1 MEASNLRNEIEELL
15 EAGHWT
21 KAAARLGMLWERE
34 ASPALAGFVVSAFNG
49 DQRRPNKLRSRVEL
63 KPHRCAILRSF
74 TVEPIV
80 PVLKACALT
89 SGIDLTIHTGEFNAY
104 AQELLDGDSSLY
116 AFQPETVILAV
127 QTRDIAPEL
136 WKTSVDAGVVE
147 RVSDQFAGLVRA
159 FRARTHAN
167 LVIHSLETPPAAAQG
182 VYESQLRENQT
193 WAVESINRNL
203 RTLAGEFRGVYVLD
217 YDGLVARHGREHWGD
232 ARKWLTVRLPIA
244 AANLALMAREWMR
257 FLAPLTGRVAK
268 VVAVDLDNTLWG
280 GVIGE
285 DGMAGIQV
293 GPEYPGAAYQALQ
306 QALLDLTR
314 RGILLAIASKNNL
327 ADAMEALRTHP
338 GMLLRPEH
346 FAAMR
351 IDWNEKSQNLR
362 EIAAELNL
370 GLDAIAFLDDNPVE
384 RQRVREEAP
393 EAMVVELPADPMA
406 YARAVRDYP
415 AFERLAI
422 SEEDRQRTKYYA
434 ADRQR
439 AALEQSASSRE
450 DFYRSL
456 EQEAEITPVDTLTLA
471 RVAQLTQKTNQ
482 FNLTTKRYTEQQIEE
497 LARRPDW
504 QVLSIKVRDR
514 YADNGLVGVAIT
526 HDHGEVCE
534 IDTFLLSCRVIG
546 RTVETALVAYL
557 AEDARERGLRRLEGW
572 FLPTKKNAPARDFY
586 REHGF
591 RLEAE
596 RTPDGAPGQFWSLD
610 LAEKALRCPDWVRLI
625 VSDRA
630 VAEKA

>member
-1 MEASNLRNEIEELL
+1 MDASNLRGEIEELL
-15 EAGHWT
+15 GAEQWM
-21 KAAARLGMLWERE
+21 KAAARLSMLWERE
-34 ASPALAGFVVSAFNG
+34 AGPALAGFVMSAYERLQ
-49 DQRRPNKLRSRVEL
+49 DKLDL
-63 KPHRCAILRSF
+63 KPYRCAILRSF

-80 PVLKACALT
+80 PIWKACALT
-89 SGIDLTIHTGEFNAY
+89 GGINLTIHLGEFNAY
-104 AQELLDGDSSLY
+104 AQELLDGNNPLY
-116 AFQPETVILAV
+116 AFHPETVILAV
-127 QTRDIAPEL
+127 ETRDIAPEL
-136 WKTSVDAGVVE
+136 WKTSVSADVVE
-147 RVSDQFAGLVRA
+147 RVSNQFASLVRA
-159 FRARTHAN
+159 FRVRAHAN
-167 LVIHSLETPPAAAQG
+167 LVIHSLEMPPAAAQG
-182 VYESQLRENQT
+182 VYESQVEENQA

-203 RTLAGEFRGVYVLD
+203 RRLAGEFRGVYVLD

-244 AANLALMAREWMR
+244 AGNLIWMAREWMR
-257 FLAPLTGRVAK
+257 FLAPLAGRVAK

-306 QALLDLTR
+306 QALLDLTG

-327 ADAMEALRTHP
+327 ADAMEALRAHP

-370 GLDAIAFLDDNPVE
+370 GLDAIAFFDDNPVE
-384 RQRVREEAP
+384 RQRVREEIP

-422 SEEDRQRTKYYA
+422 SEEDRHRTKYYA

-439 AALEQSASSRE
+439 AALEQSAGSRE

-456 EQEAEITPVDTLTLA
+456 EQEAEITPVHTLTMA

-497 LARRPDW
+497 LARQPGW
-504 QVLSIKVRDR
+504 QVLSIQVRDR

-526 HDHGEVCE
+526 HDHGGVCE

-546 RTVETALVAYL
+546 RTVETALLAYL
-557 AEDARERGLRRLEGW
+557 AEEARERGLRRLEGW

-586 REHGF
+586 RDHGF
-591 RLEAE
+591 RLAE
-596 RTPDGAPGQFWSLD
+596 QAPEGAPGQLWSFD
-610 LAEKALRCPDWVRLI
+610 LADKTLQCPDWVRMI
-625 VSDRA
+625 VSGRA

>member
-1 MEASNLRNEIEELL
+1 MDTSNLRLEIEELL
-15 EAGHWT
+15 GAEQCT

-34 ASPALAGFVVSAFNG
+34 ASPALAGFVVSAYE
-49 DQRRPNKLRSRVEL
+49 RLRGRAEL

-80 PVLKACALT
+80 PIWKACALT
-89 SGIDLTIHTGEFNAY
+89 NGVDLTIHLGEFNAY
-104 AQELLDGDSSLY
+104 SQELLDGDSPVY
-116 AFQPETVILAV
+116 AFHPETLILAV
-127 QTRDIAPEL
+127 QTRDIVPEL
-136 WKTSVDAGVVE
+136 WKTSVGADVVE
-147 RVSDQFAGLVRA
+147 RVSHQFAGLVRA
-159 FRARTHAN
+159 FRARTQAN
-167 LVIHSLETPPAAAQG
+167 LVIHSLEMPPAAAQG
-182 VYESQLRENQT
+182 VYESQVEENQA

-203 RTLAGEFRGVYVLD
+203 RRLAGEFRGVYVLD
-217 YDGLVARHGREHWGD
+217 YDGLVSRHGRDHWGD

-244 AANLALMAREWMR
+244 AGNLVAVAREWMR
-257 FLAPLTGRVAK
+257 FLAPLAGRVAK

-285 DGMAGIQV
+285 DGMAGIQL

-306 QALLDLTR
+306 QALVDLTG

-351 IDWNEKSQNLR
+351 IDWNEKSQSLR
-362 EIAAELNL
+362 EIAAELSL

-384 RQRVREEAP
+384 RQRVREEVP
-393 EAMVVELPADPMA
+393 EVMVVELPADPMA

-422 SEEDRQRTKYYA
+422 SEEDRHRTKYYV

-439 AALEQSASSRE
+439 AALEQSADSRE

-456 EQEAEITPVDTLTLA
+456 EQEAEIAPVHVLTLA

-497 LARRPDW
+497 LVRRPDW

-526 HDHGEVCE
+526 HDRGGVCE

-546 RTVETALVAYL
+546 RTVETALLAYL
-557 AEDARERGLRRLEGW
+557 AEEGRDRGLRCLEGW

-591 RLEAE
+591 RLLADN
-596 RTPDGAPGQFWSLD
+596 TPDGAPGQLWSLD
-610 LAEKALRCPDWVRLI
+610 LADKILRCPDWIRLI

>member
-1 MEASNLRNEIEELL
+1 MNTSNLRHEIEELL
-15 EAGHWT
+15 RAEQWM
-21 KAAARLGMLWERE
+21 KAAVCLTTLWERE
-34 ASPALAGFVVSAFNG
+34 ASPALAAFVAAAYEG
-49 DQRRPNKLRSRVEL
+49 DQRQPNKLRGRVEL

-74 TVEPIV
+74 TIEPIV
-80 PVLKACALT
+80 PIWKACALT
-89 SGIDLTIHTGEFNAY
+89 SGIDLTIHLGEFNAY
-104 AQELLDGDSSLY
+104 VQELLDGDSPLY
-116 AFQPETVILAV
+116 AFYPETVILAV

-136 WKTSVDAGVVE
+136 WKTSVGADVVE
-147 RVSDQFAGLVRA
+147 RVSNQFAGLVRA

-167 LVIHSLETPPAAAQG
+167 LMIHSLEMPPAAAQG
-182 VYESQLRENQT
+182 VYESQVEENQA
-193 WAVESINRNL
+193 WAVERINRNL
-203 RTLAGEFRGVYVLD
+203 RKLALDFRGVYVLD
-217 YDGLVARHGREHWGD
+217 YDKLVARHGRENWGD

-244 AANLALMAREWMR
+244 AANLIWMAREWMR
-257 FLAPLTGRVAK
+257 FLVPLAGRVAK

-285 DGMAGIQV
+285 DGMTGIQV

-306 QALLDLTR
+306 QALLDLTG
-314 RGILLAIASKNNL
+314 RGILLAIASKNNP

-384 RQRVREEAP
+384 RQRVREEIP
-393 EAMVVELPADPMA
+393 EVIVVELSGDPMT
-406 YARAVRDYP
+406 YARAVRDCP

-422 SEEDRQRTKYYA
+422 SEEDRQRTRYYA
-434 ADRQR
+434 ADKQR
-439 AALEQSASSRE
+439 TALEQSTGSRE

-456 EQEAEITPVDTLTLA
+456 KQEAEIAPVNALTLA

-482 FNLTTKRYTEQQIEE
+482 FNLTTKRYTEPQVEE

-504 QVLSIKVRDR
+504 QVLAIKVRDR
-514 YADNGLVGVAIT
+514 YADNGLVGAAIT
-526 HDHGEVCE
+526 HDRGDVCE
-534 IDTFLLSCRVIG
+534 VDTFLLSCRVIG
-546 RTVETALVAYL
+546 RTVETALLAYL
-557 AEDARERGLRRLEGW
+557 AEAARERGLRRLDGW

-591 RLEAE
+591 RLLAE
-596 RTPDGAPGQFWSLD
+596 ETPEGAPGQLWSLE
-610 LAEKALRCPDWVRLI
+610 LAEKKLRCPHWVRLI
-625 VSDRA
+625 VFDRA
-630 VAEKA
+630 MAEKA

>member
-1 MEASNLRNEIEELL
+1 LR
-15 EAGHWT
+15 
-21 KAAARLGMLWERE
+21 K
-34 ASPALAGFVVSAFNG
+34 
-49 DQRRPNKLRSRVEL
+49 
-63 KPHRCAILRSF
+63 
-74 TVEPIV
+74 
-80 PVLKACALT
+80 
-89 SGIDLTIHTGEFNAY
+89 
-104 AQELLDGDSSLY
+104 
-116 AFQPETVILAV
+116 
-127 QTRDIAPEL
+127 
-136 WKTSVDAGVVE
+136 
-147 RVSDQFAGLVRA
+147 
-159 FRARTHAN
+159 
-167 LVIHSLETPPAAAQG
+167 
-182 VYESQLRENQT
+182 
-193 WAVESINRNL
+193 
-203 RTLAGEFRGVYVLD
+203 LAGEFRGVYVLD
-217 YDGLVARHGREHWGD
+217 YDALVSRHGREHWGD

-244 AANLALMAREWMR
+244 AANLVPMAREWMR
-257 FLAPLTGRVAK
+257 YLAPLAGRVAK

-280 GVIGE
+280 GVVGE

-306 QALLDLTR
+306 QALLDLTQ
-314 RGILLAIASKNNL
+314 RGILLAIASKNNR
-327 ADAMEALRTHP
+327 ADAMEALTNHP

-362 EIAAELNL
+362 AIAAELNL
-370 GLDAIAFLDDNPVE
+370 GVDAIAFLDDNPIE
-384 RQRVREEAP
+384 RQRVREEIP

-415 AFERLAI
+415 AFERLAL
-422 SEEDRQRTKYYA
+422 SEEDRQRTEYYA

-439 AALEQSASSRE
+439 AALEQSAATRE

-456 EQEAEITPVDTLTLA
+456 AQEAEVASVHRLTLA

-526 HDHGEVCE
+526 HDRGEVCE

-546 RTVETALVAYL
+546 RTVETALVAHL
-557 AEDARERGLRRLEGW
+557 AEEARERGLRFLEGW
-572 FLPTKKNAPARDFY
+572 FLPTKKNAPAGEFY

-591 RLEAE
+591 RLLAE
-596 RTPDGAPGQFWSLD
+596 QTADGAPGQLWSLD
-610 LAEKALRCPDWVRLI
+610 LADTTLECPDWVRLI
-625 VSDRA
+625 VSDRV

>member
-1 MEASNLRNEIEELL
+1 MEASNLRHEIEELFG
-15 EAGHWT
+15 AGQWT
-21 KAAARLGMLWERE
+21 KAAARLSALWERE
-34 ASPALAGFVVSAFNG
+34 AGPALTGFVVSTYE
-49 DQRRPNKLRSRVEL
+49 RLRNRIEL

-80 PVLKACALT
+80 PILKACALAC
-89 SGIDLTIHTGEFNAY
+89 GIDLSIHIGEFNAY
-104 AQELLDGDSSLY
+104 AQELLDSNSALY
-116 AFQPETVILAV
+116 AFHPDTVILAV
-127 QTRDIAPEL
+127 ETRAIAPEL
-136 WKTSVDAGVVE
+136 WKTSVGADVVE
-147 RVSDQFAGLVRA
+147 RVSHQFAALVHV
-159 FRARTHAN
+159 FRARTQAN
-167 LVIHSLETPPAAAQG
+167 VIIHSLETPPAAALG
-182 VYESQLRENQT
+182 VYESQLEENQA
-193 WAVESINRNL
+193 WAVETINRNL
-203 RTLAGEFRGVYVLD
+203 RRLAGEFRGVYVLD
-217 YDGLVARHGREHWGD
+217 YDNLVARHGREHWGD

-244 AANLALMAREWMR
+244 AGNLIWMAREWMR
-257 FLAPLTGRVAK
+257 YLAPLAGRVAK

-280 GVIGE
+280 GVVGE
-285 DGMAGIQV
+285 DGMAGIQL

-306 QALLDLTR
+306 QALLDLTA
-314 RGILLAIASKNNL
+314 RGILLAITSKNNP
-327 ADAMEALRTHP
+327 ADAMEALTNHP

-370 GLDAIAFLDDNPVE
+370 GLDSMAFLDDNPVE
-384 RQRVREEAP
+384 RQRVREEIP
-393 EAMVVELPADPMA
+393 EAMVVELPADPIA
-406 YARAVRDYP
+406 YARAVRDFA

-422 SEEDRQRTKYYA
+422 SEEDRQRAKYYA
-434 ADRQR
+434 ADKQR
-439 AALEQSASSRE
+439 AVLEQSAASRE
-450 DFYRSL
+450 DFFRSL
-456 EQEAEITPVDTLTLA
+456 GQEAEITPVDELTLA

-497 LARRPDW
+497 LARRPGW
-504 QVLSIKVRDR
+504 RVLSIKVRDR

-526 HDHGEVCE
+526 QDRGEICE

-546 RTVETALVAYL
+546 RTVETALLAYL
-557 AEDARERGLRRLEGW
+557 GEEARERGLRRLYGW

-591 RLEAE
+591 HLLAAQ
-596 RTPDGAPGQFWSLD
+596 TPEGAPGQLWSLDLGSLD
-610 LAEKALRCPDWVRLI
+610 LAEKKLRCPDWVHLI

>member
-1 MEASNLRNEIEELL
+1 MEASNLRHEIEELL
-15 EAGHWT
+15 GAGQWT
-21 KAAARLGMLWERE
+21 KAAARLSALWERE
-34 ASPALAGFVVSAFNG
+34 AGPALAGFVVSAYE
-49 DQRRPNKLRSRVEL
+49 RLRSRVEL

-80 PVLKACALT
+80 PILKACAL
-89 SGIDLTIHTGEFNAY
+89 SGGVDLTTHIGEFNAY
-104 AQELLDGDSSLY
+104 AQEILDADSPLY
-116 AFQPETVILAV
+116 AFHPDTVILAIE
-127 QTRDIAPEL
+127 TRDIAPEL
-136 WKTSVDAGVVE
+136 WKTSVGADVVE
-147 RVSDQFAGLVRA
+147 RVNHQFAALVRA
-159 FRARTHAN
+159 FRARADAN
-167 LVIHSLETPPAAAQG
+167 LIIHSLAMPPFAALG
-182 VYESQLRENQT
+182 VYESQLEENQA
-193 WAVESINRNL
+193 WAVDSINRNF
-203 RTLAGEFRGVYVLD
+203 RRLAGEFRGVYILD
-217 YDGLVARHGREHWGD
+217 YAGLVARHGRERWGD
-232 ARKWLTVRLPIA
+232 ERKWITVRLPIA
-244 AANLALMAREWMR
+244 AANLVWMAREWMR
-257 FLAPLTGRVAK
+257 FLAPLGGRVAK

-285 DGMAGIQV
+285 EGMAGIQV

-306 QALLDLTR
+306 QALLDLAA
-314 RGILLAIASKNNL
+314 RGILLAIASKNNP
-327 ADAMEALRTHP
+327 ADATEALTNHP

-370 GLDAIAFLDDNPVE
+370 GLDAVAFLDDNPVE
-384 RQRVREEAP
+384 RQRVREEIP

-406 YARAVRDYP
+406 YARAVRDFP

-422 SEEDRQRTKYYA
+422 SEEDRQRTRYYA
-434 ADRQR
+434 ADKQR
-439 AALEQSASSRE
+439 AALEQSAGSRE
-450 DFYRSL
+450 DFFRSL
-456 EQEAEITPVDTLTLA
+456 GQEAEIAPVDKLTLA

-482 FNLTTKRYTEQQIEE
+482 FNLTTKRYTGQQIEE
-497 LARRPDW
+497 LARRPGW
-504 QVLSIKVRDR
+504 RVLSIKVRDR

-526 HDHGEVCE
+526 HEHGEVCE

-546 RTVETALVAYL
+546 RTVETALLAYL
-557 AEDARERGLRRLEGW
+557 AEEARERGLRRLDGW

-591 RLEAE
+591 QLLAE
-596 RTPDGAPGQFWSLD
+596 KTPEGAPGERWSLD
-610 LAEKALRCPDWVRLI
+610 LGSLDLAAKKVRCPDWIRLI